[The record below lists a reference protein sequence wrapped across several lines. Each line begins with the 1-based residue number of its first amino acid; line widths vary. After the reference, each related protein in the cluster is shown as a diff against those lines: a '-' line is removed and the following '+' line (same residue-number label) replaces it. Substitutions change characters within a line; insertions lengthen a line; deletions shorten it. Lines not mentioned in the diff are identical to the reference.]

1 MCSYFR
7 AASTIINNLFYFILI
22 QTQTTFPR
30 TAHIMKIVRT
40 VAELLLAKKTFP
52 ITPVLVP
59 TMGALHEGHIALMKV
74 ARSNAGPNG
83 CVAVSIFVN
92 PIQFDNASDLEKYP
106 STLENDIEICRANDV
121 DLLYMPE
128 ASTLY
133 AENRS
138 ITISESSL
146 ATTLCGA
153 TRPGHFDGVCTVVA
167 KLFNLFTP
175 TDAFFGKK
183 DYQQLAI
190 ICRMVRD
197 LNFPVIIHAVDTV
210 RESDGLALSSRNL
223 RLTPDAR
230 TQAPTIRKALLAAQQ
245 SLAKG
250 NTVSA
255 SLLET
260 VRSTLTAEAPIS
272 NIDYLECVDAVTLQP
287 VEQVNSKAVIAIASF
302 FGEIRLIDNIELVP
316 SN

>member
-1 MCSYFR
+1 
-7 AASTIINNLFYFILI
+7 
-22 QTQTTFPR
+22 
-30 TAHIMKIVRT
+30 MKIVRT
-40 VAELLLAKKTFP
+40 IAELLLAKKTFP

-59 TMGALHEGHIALMKV
+59 TMGALHEGHIALFKV

-106 STLENDIEICRANDV
+106 STLENDIAACRDNGV
-121 DLLYMPE
+121 DLLYLPE
-128 ASTLY
+128 ASSLY
-133 AENRS
+133 ANNRS
-138 ITISESSL
+138 TTISESSL
-146 ATTLCGA
+146 SSTLCGA

-210 RESDGLALSSRNL
+210 REPDGLALSSRNI
-223 RLTPDAR
+223 RLTSEAR
-230 TQAPTIRKALLAAQQ
+230 SQAPTIRKALLTAQQ
-245 SLAKG
+245 SLQAG
-250 NTVSA
+250 SQ
-255 SLLET
+255 SSSELLEI
-260 VRSTLTAEAPIS
+260 VRSTLAAEAPLS
-272 NIDYLECVDAVTLQP
+272 KIDYLACVDATTLQP
-287 VEQVNSKAVIAIASF
+287 VEQVKAKAIIAIASF
-302 FGEIRLIDNIELVP
+302 FGEVRLIDNIELVP